1 MEWPIVVVPNYRHA
15 VLIACQ
21 ALLPRAEHVAYLRF
35 FNGANTVHTAYD
47 HPVSYNAIGTPSINI
62 HHIG

>member
-21 ALLPRAEHVAYLRF
+21 ALLTQAEHVAYLRF